1 MRPALNALLADLAR
15 HGASLTLQDGRVGV
29 QGELPAELLLR
40 LHRHRRDLLPL
51 VERGAHLSRR

>member
-15 HGASLTLQDGRVGV
+15 HGASLTLENGRVGV

-40 LHRHRRDLLPL
+40 LHRYRRDLLPL
-51 VERGAHLSRR
+51 VERGNHLSRR

>member
-15 HGASLTLQDGRVGV
+15 HGASLTLEDGRVG
-29 QGELPAELLLR
+29 GRGDGPADLLLR

-51 VERGAHLSRR
+51 VERGTHLSRR

>member
-15 HGASLTLQDGRVGV
+15 HGANLILQDGRVGV
-29 QGELPAELLLR
+29 QGELPTELLLR

-51 VERGAHLSRR
+51 VERGTHLSRR